1 MNIEQF
7 IAKRLNKKNTKKQY
21 SKSISKLCILSI
33 SSCLAIIIISIC
45 TGRGLEK
52 EIKKNLSS
60 INSSI
65 TIENY
70 YNLNS
75 ENFIKNKYI
84 TIEDS
89 TLNKIQNIK
98 NVNSINKVISTFA
111 ILSNKNDFIGIIL
124 NALNGS
130 NQNKYLND
138 KIISGRKPN
147 NKFEIL
153 ISKFQSDKLGLS
165 LNDTILSSFLRKN
178 KNEYNDTHSKLT
190 VCGIYQTAIENFD
203 KNLCFTDYEY
213 LRKKLKLN
221 DEVSYYQVF
230 LNDINKFNDVN
241 YIINNKINDIK
252 NNYEIKSF
260 TINEKY
266 PNIFHWI
273 SLFKKNIV
281 LVTIIMLTVCLINI
295 SIFLIVMV
303 VERSQMIGVLKSFG
317 GSNFRIV
324 KIFIYRSFNIVSKGL
339 FFGNIFGFLVCGIQK
354 NFKII
359 KLNPVSYFVNEI
371 PIYFD
376 FYSIFLMNFL
386 ILALI
391 PIAIMIPY
399 FKITK
404 LSLSNSLKIK

>member
-1 MNIEQF
+1 M
-7 IAKRLNKKNTKKQY
+7 
-21 SKSISKLCILSI
+21 
-33 SSCLAIIIISIC
+33 
-45 TGRGLEK
+45 
-52 EIKKNLSS
+52 
-60 INSSI
+60 
-65 TIENY
+65 
-70 YNLNS
+70 
-75 ENFIKNKYI
+75 
-84 TIEDS
+84 
-89 TLNKIQNIK
+89 
-98 NVNSINKVISTFA
+98 
-111 ILSNKNDFIGIIL
+111 SNKNDFIGIIL

-230 LNDINKFNDVN
+230 LNDINKFNEVN

-273 SLFKKNIV
+273 SLFKKNII

-324 KIFIYRSFNIVSKGL
+324 KIFFYRSINVVSKGL
-339 FFGNIFGFLVCGIQK
+339 FLG
-354 NFKII
+354 
-359 KLNPVSYFVNEI
+359 
-371 PIYFD
+371 
-376 FYSIFLMNFL
+376 IFLD
-386 ILALI
+386 
-391 PIAIMIPY
+391 Y
-399 FKITK
+399 
-404 LSLSNSLKIK
+404 

>member
-124 NALNGS
+124 NGLNGS

-221 DEVSYYQVF
+221 DEVSYFQVF
-230 LNDINKFNDVN
+230 LNDINKFNEVN

-273 SLFKKNIV
+273 SLFKKNII
-281 LVTIIMLTVCLINI
+281 LVTIIMLIVCLINI

-324 KIFIYRSFNIVSKGL
+324 KIFFYRSINVVSKGL
-339 FFGNIFGFLVCGIQK
+339 FFGNFFGLLVCGAQK
-354 NFKII
+354 KFKII
-359 KLNPVSYFVNEI
+359 KLNPESYFVNEI
-371 PIYFD
+371 PIFFD
-376 FYSIFLMNFL
+376 FYSIFLSNLL
-386 ILALI
+386 IFVLI
-391 PIAIMIPY
+391 PIAIIVPY
-399 FKITK
+399 IKISK
-404 LSLSNSLKIK
+404 LSISNSLKIK

>member
-111 ILSNKNDFIGIIL
+111 ILSNKNDFIGIVL

-203 KNLCFTDYEY
+203 KNLCFTNYEY

-221 DEVSYYQVF
+221 DKVSYYQVF
-230 LNDINKFNDVN
+230 LNDINKFNEVN
-241 YIINNKINDIK
+241 YIINNKIHDIK

-273 SLFKKNIV
+273 SLFKKNII

-324 KIFIYRSFNIVSKGL
+324 KIFFYRSINVVSKGL
-339 FFGNIFGFLVCGIQK
+339 FFGNFFGLLVCGAQK
-354 NFKII
+354 KFKII
-359 KLNPVSYFVNEI
+359 KLNPESYFVNEI
-371 PIYFD
+371 PIFFD
-376 FYSIFLMNFL
+376 FYSIFLSNLL
-386 ILALI
+386 IFVLI
-391 PIAIMIPY
+391 PIAIIVPY
-399 FKITK
+399 IKISK
-404 LSLSNSLKIK
+404 LSISNSLKIK